1 MENSIAAMDEN
12 QRKKRMDS
20 VRESPTGPE
29 PERLK
34 LDGDWADRVDDA
46 LRKKKP
52 ADGWPGAKKPGKGKS
67 DKKKSG

>member
-1 MENSIAAMDEN
+1 MEYERTPNRGEPDE
-12 QRKKRMDS
+12 
-20 VRESPTGPE
+20 RETKANPGPE
-29 PERLK
+29 PERLS

-52 ADGWPGAKKPGKGKS
+52 ADGWPGAKKPGKGKP